1 MVWPPS
7 RPTATA
13 KDAAEEVT
21 EDTVEDTVEEGTR
34 EAITARERLRP
45 SQGMAAMEDILA
57 AMAGAT
63 VEATAEVIDLMVVA
77 MAATLEAMEAHMED
91 IPEEAMVT
99 VKERLIQDTAP
110 MDLMEVAM
118 GAIAPGTDL
127 TEAAMVATPEAAD
140 HTVEVTATGG
150 NYLALETSF
159 AIQLFILS

>member
-1 MVWPPS
+1 M
-7 RPTATA
+7 
-13 KDAAEEVT
+13 
-21 EDTVEDTVEEGTR
+21 EDTVEEGTR

-45 SQGMAAMEDILA
+45 SQGIAAMEDILA

-118 GAIAPGTDL
+118 GAIALGTDL

-159 AIQLFILS
+159 AIQLFKLS